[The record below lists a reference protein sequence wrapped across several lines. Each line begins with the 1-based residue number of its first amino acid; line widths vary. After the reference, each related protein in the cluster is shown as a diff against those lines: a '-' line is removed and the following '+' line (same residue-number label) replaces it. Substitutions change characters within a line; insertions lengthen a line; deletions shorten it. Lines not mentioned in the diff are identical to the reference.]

1 MLKKYSWWRPLTIL
15 FVISCGVIL
24 IFGKTFAQSP
34 GISHPLDPL
43 TENEIKMAVTVV
55 KKDKSLTEFARFP
68 NISLQEPDKQTV
80 LNFKKGDAI
89 SRQAFLVILEPRLNK
104 TYEAIVDTKAS
115 KILSWQEV
123 STGQPPLLD
132 EEYEI
137 LDQVAKADI
146 RWQEAMKKRG
156 ITDFENV
163 IIDGWATGMMS
174 EKEQASGKRLIRGIT
189 YYKGKDRN
197 NYYGAPIEG
206 LSVTVD
212 LNNRQV
218 FKVRDTG
225 IVPFSKANFDYDEK
239 TLSPLQKALKPLRI
253 QQPQGTTFQIKGN
266 EVSWQNWKFRYLMHP
281 REGLVLYLVT
291 YNDKG
296 KDRMILYRAGLSE
309 MLVPYSDTSREW
321 AVRSA
326 FDVGE
331 YRFGWLSTPL
341 DKGNDVPEN
350 TVLLNT
356 LFADDNGEPYIGEN
370 IIGIYEKDA
379 GILWRHY
386 DFNTET
392 FEGRRARQLVV
403 NTVAAI
409 GNYDY
414 GINWIFHEDGTLEQR
429 SDLTGIMLAK
439 ATHDVTN
446 AHNHG
451 DQFGT
456 LVAANV
462 EAINHQHFLNFRLD
476 FDVDGVKNSVTEMK
490 VSTLSPEKNPFGNAF
505 TMSQRQLQK
514 ESEAIRD
521 VNLAESRAWMV
532 MNKNQKNSLGMP
544 TSYMLMPSA
553 NSIYYPNFQ
562 ADSRQ
567 RGEFATHHFWATRYK
582 ANELYAAGDYPNQGK
597 KGRGLP
603 QYTADNESLDNEDLV
618 VWYTYGVTHIPRPE
632 EWPIMTV
639 HPAGFKIMSWGFF
652 DQNPVLNVPKNNLED
667 SLN

>member
-89 SRQAFLVILEPRLNK
+89 PRQAFLVILEPRLNK

-115 KILSWQEV
+115 KIISWQEV

-218 FKVRDTG
+218 FEVRDTG

-403 NTVAAI
+403 STVAAI

-505 TMSQRQLQK
+505 TMSERNLQQ

-652 DQNPVLNVPKNNLED
+652 DQNPVLNVPKNNLEN
-667 SLN
+667 SFN

>member
-55 KKDKSLTEFARFP
+55 KKEKSLTEFARFP

-89 SRQAFLVILEPRLNK
+89 ARQAFLVILEPRLNK

-115 KILSWQEV
+115 KIISWQEV

-156 ITDFENV
+156 IADFENV
-163 IIDGWATGMMS
+163 IIDGWAPGMMS

-189 YYKGKDRN
+189 YYKGKDRS

-218 FKVRDTG
+218 FEVRDTG

-253 QQPQGTTFQIKGN
+253 QQPQGTTFQIRGN

-296 KDRMILYRAGLSE
+296 KDRIILYRAGLSE
-309 MLVPYSDTSREW
+309 MVVPYSDTSREW

-350 TVLLNT
+350 TVLLNA
-356 LFADDNGEPYIGEN
+356 LFADDNGEPYLGKN
-370 IIGIYEKDA
+370 LIGIYEKDA

-505 TMSQRQLQK
+505 TMSERNLQQ

>member
-89 SRQAFLVILEPRLNK
+89 PRQAFLVILEPRLNK

-115 KILSWQEV
+115 KIISWQEV

-218 FKVRDTG
+218 FEVRDTG

-505 TMSQRQLQK
+505 TMSERNLQQ

-544 TSYMLMPSA
+544 TSYMLMPST

-562 ADSRQ
+562 ANSRQ

-667 SLN
+667 SFN

>member
-89 SRQAFLVILEPRLNK
+89 PRQAFLVILEPRLNK

-115 KILSWQEV
+115 KLISWQEV

-174 EKEQASGKRLIRGIT
+174 EKEQSSGKRLIRGIT

-218 FKVRDTG
+218 FEVRDTG

-253 QQPQGTTFQIKGN
+253 QQSQGTTFQIKGN

-476 FDVDGVKNSVTEMK
+476 FDVDGVKNYVTEMK

-505 TMSQRQLQK
+505 TMSERNLQQ

-652 DQNPVLNVPKNNLED
+652 DQNPVLNVPKNNLEN

>member
-89 SRQAFLVILEPRLNK
+89 PRQAFLVILEPRLNK

-115 KILSWQEV
+115 KIISWQEV

-218 FKVRDTG
+218 FEVRDTG

-505 TMSQRQLQK
+505 TMSERNLQQ

-562 ADSRQ
+562 ANSRQ

-667 SLN
+667 SFN

>member
-89 SRQAFLVILEPRLNK
+89 PRQAFLVILEPRLNK

-115 KILSWQEV
+115 KIISWQEV

-218 FKVRDTG
+218 FEVRDTG

-403 NTVAAI
+403 STVAAI

-505 TMSQRQLQK
+505 TMSERNLQQ

-544 TSYMLMPSA
+544 TSYMLMPST

-562 ADSRQ
+562 ANSRQ

-652 DQNPVLNVPKNNLED
+652 DQNPVLNVPKNNLEN
-667 SLN
+667 SFN

>member
-34 GISHPLDPL
+34 SISHPLDPL

-89 SRQAFLVILEPRLNK
+89 VRQAFLVILEPRLNK

-137 LDQVAKADI
+137 LDQLAKADL

-156 ITDFENV
+156 ITDLENV
-163 IIDGWATGMMS
+163 IVDGWATGMTS
-174 EKEQASGKRLIRGIT
+174 EKEQASGKRLICGIT

-218 FKVRDTG
+218 FEVRDTG

-239 TLSPLQKALKPLRI
+239 TLSPLQKAPKPLRI

-291 YNDKG
+291 YNDNG

-309 MLVPYSDTSREW
+309 MLVPYSNTSREW

-350 TVLLNT
+350 TVLLNA
-356 LFADDNGEPYIGEN
+356 LFADDNGEPYIGKN
-370 IIGIYEKDA
+370 LIGIYEKDA

-439 ATHDVTN
+439 ATPALTNSHD
-446 AHNHG
+446 HG

-505 TMSQRQLQK
+505 TMSARNLRQ

-532 MNKNQKNSLGMP
+532 MNENQKNSLGMP

-567 RGEFATHHFWATRYK
+567 RGEFATHHFWATHYK

-652 DQNPVLNVPKNNLED
+652 DQNPVLNVPKNNLEN
-667 SLN
+667 S

>member
-34 GISHPLDPL
+34 EISHPLDPL

-89 SRQAFLVILEPRLNK
+89 ARQAFLVILEPRLNK

-156 ITDFENV
+156 IADFENV

-189 YYKGKDRN
+189 YYKGKDRS

-218 FKVRDTG
+218 FEVRDTG

-253 QQPQGTTFQIKGN
+253 QQPQGTTFQIRGN

-296 KDRMILYRAGLSE
+296 KDRIILYRAGLSE
-309 MLVPYSDTSREW
+309 MVVPYSDTSREW

-350 TVLLNT
+350 TVLLNA
-356 LFADDNGEPYIGEN
+356 LFADDNGEPYLGKN
-370 IIGIYEKDA
+370 LIGIYEKDA

-439 ATHDVTN
+439 ATPNLTN
-446 AHNHG
+446 SHEHG
-451 DQFGT
+451 DKFGT

-505 TMSQRQLQK
+505 TMSERNLQQ

-652 DQNPVLNVPKNNLED
+652 DQNPVLNVPKNNLET
-667 SLN
+667 SSN

>member
-89 SRQAFLVILEPRLNK
+89 PRQAFLVILEPRLNK

-115 KILSWQEV
+115 KIISWQEV

-218 FKVRDTG
+218 FEVRDTG

-505 TMSQRQLQK
+505 TMSERNLQQ

-562 ADSRQ
+562 ADSHQ

-667 SLN
+667 SFN

>member
-68 NISLQEPDKQTV
+68 NISLQEPDKQNV

-89 SRQAFLVILEPRLNK
+89 PRQAFLVILEPRLNK
-104 TYEAIVDTKAS
+104 TYEAIVDTKAI
-115 KILSWQEV
+115 KIISWQEV

-137 LDQVAKADI
+137 LDQLAKADL

-156 ITDFENV
+156 IADFENV

-189 YYKGKDRN
+189 YYKGKDRS

-218 FKVRDTG
+218 FEVRDTG

-239 TLSPLQKALKPLRI
+239 NLSPLQKALKPLRI

-505 TMSQRQLQK
+505 TMSERNLPQ

-652 DQNPVLNVPKNNLED
+652 DQNPVLNVPKNNLEN
-667 SLN
+667 SFN

>member
-89 SRQAFLVILEPRLNK
+89 PRQAFLVILEPRLNK

-115 KILSWQEV
+115 KIISWQEV

-218 FKVRDTG
+218 FEVRDTG

-476 FDVDGVKNSVTEMK
+476 FDVDGVKNYVTEMK

-505 TMSQRQLQK
+505 TMSERNLQQ

-652 DQNPVLNVPKNNLED
+652 DQNPVLNVPKNNLEN
-667 SLN
+667 SFN

>member
-1 MLKKYSWWRPLTIL
+1 MLKKYPWWRPLTIL

-68 NISLQEPDKQTV
+68 NISLQEPDKQNV

-89 SRQAFLVILEPRLNK
+89 PRQAFLVILEPRLNK
-104 TYEAIVDTKAS
+104 TYEAIVDTKAI
-115 KILSWQEV
+115 KIISWQEV

-137 LDQVAKADI
+137 LDQLAKADL

-156 ITDFENV
+156 IADFENV

-189 YYKGKDRN
+189 YYKGKDRS

-218 FKVRDTG
+218 FEVRDTG

-239 TLSPLQKALKPLRI
+239 NLSPLQKALKPLRI

-505 TMSQRQLQK
+505 TMSERNLPQ

-652 DQNPVLNVPKNNLED
+652 DQNPVLNVPKNNLEN
-667 SLN
+667 SFN

>member
-34 GISHPLDPL
+34 PISHPLDPL

-89 SRQAFLVILEPRLNK
+89 ARQAFLVILEPRLNK
-104 TYEAIVDTKAS
+104 TYEAIVDIKAS

-137 LDQVAKADI
+137 LDRVAKADI

-189 YYKGKDRN
+189 YYKGKERN

-218 FKVRDTG
+218 FEVRDTG

-291 YNDKG
+291 YNDNG

-350 TVLLNT
+350 TVLLNA
-356 LFADDNGEPYIGEN
+356 LFADDNGEPYLGKN
-370 IIGIYEKDA
+370 LIGIYEKDA

-505 TMSQRQLQK
+505 TMSERNLQQ

-553 NSIYYPNFQ
+553 NSIYYPNLQ

-582 ANELYAAGDYPNQGK
+582 AKELYAAGDYPNQGK
-597 KGRGLP
+597 EGRGLP

-652 DQNPVLNVPKNNLED
+652 DQNPVLNVPKNNLEN
-667 SLN
+667 S

>member
-1 MLKKYSWWRPLTIL
+1 
-15 FVISCGVIL
+15 
-24 IFGKTFAQSP
+24 
-34 GISHPLDPL
+34 
-43 TENEIKMAVTVV
+43 VV

-137 LDQVAKADI
+137 LDQLAKADL

-156 ITDFENV
+156 IADFENV

-189 YYKGKDRN
+189 YYKGKDRS

-218 FKVRDTG
+218 FEVRDTG

-253 QQPQGTTFQIKGN
+253 QQPQGTTFQIRGN

-505 TMSQRQLQK
+505 TMSERNLPQ

-652 DQNPVLNVPKNNLED
+652 DQNPVLNVPKNNLEN
-667 SLN
+667 SFN

>member
-89 SRQAFLVILEPRLNK
+89 PRQAFLVILEPRLNK

-115 KILSWQEV
+115 KIISWQEV

-218 FKVRDTG
+218 FEVRDTG

-505 TMSQRQLQK
+505 TMSERNLQQ

>member
-1 MLKKYSWWRPLTIL
+1 MLKKYPWWRPLTIL

-80 LNFKKGDAI
+80 LNFKKADAI
-89 SRQAFLVILEPRLNK
+89 PRQAFLVILEPRVNK

-137 LDQVAKADI
+137 LDQLAKADL

-163 IIDGWATGMMS
+163 IIDGWATGMVS

-218 FKVRDTG
+218 FEVRDTG

-239 TLSPLQKALKPLRI
+239 TLSPLQKDLKPLRI
-253 QQPQGTTFQIKGN
+253 RQPQGTTFQIKGN

-291 YNDKG
+291 YNDNG

-309 MLVPYSDTSREW
+309 MLVPYSNTSREW

-350 TVLLNT
+350 TVLLNA
-356 LFADDNGEPYIGEN
+356 LFADDNGEPYIGKN
-370 IIGIYEKDA
+370 LIGIYEKDA

-490 VSTLSPEKNPFGNAF
+490 VSTLSPEKNTFGNAF
-505 TMSQRQLQK
+505 TMSERNLPQ

-521 VNLAESRAWMV
+521 VNLAESRAWMI

>member
-1 MLKKYSWWRPLTIL
+1 
-15 FVISCGVIL
+15 
-24 IFGKTFAQSP
+24 
-34 GISHPLDPL
+34 
-43 TENEIKMAVTVV
+43 MAVTVV

-89 SRQAFLVILEPRLNK
+89 PRQAFLVILEPRLNK

-115 KILSWQEV
+115 KIISWQEV

-218 FKVRDTG
+218 FEVRDTG

-403 NTVAAI
+403 STVAAI

-505 TMSQRQLQK
+505 TMSERNLQQ

-544 TSYMLMPSA
+544 TSYMLMPST

-562 ADSRQ
+562 ANSRQ

-667 SLN
+667 SFN